1 MNDQTLFKRIAA
13 ISAILAAPVTLASA
27 VVLLSAV
34 DFNTDLM
41 ANPAGLIS
49 LDASASETFRWGS
62 ILELGAPTLLLI
74 PAALYLWYWLKPR
87 APKLVTLCTVF
98 GLFNLLLAAVGS
110 LLRATLYPPLMTAY
124 SQASESQRAVLAVIF
139 QGLTD
144 FTFEG
149 LLALDYIFWGIW
161 WLGIGLILRRERR
174 ILGIITA
181 ILGIAF
187 LGSGVGWL
195 LRVEPLAR
203 LENAFILVLFW
214 VVWLGIVIWRR
225 DEGSEN
231 TPEQAA
237 SLTPLYNQ

>member
-1 MNDQTLFKRIAA
+1 VNDQKTFRRIAA
-13 ISAILAAPVTLASA
+13 LSAILAAPVTLASA
-27 VVLLSAV
+27 VVLLMAV

-49 LDASASETFRWGS
+49 VGASASETFRWGS

-74 PAALYLWYWLKPR
+74 PAALSLWYWLKPR
-87 APKLVTLCTVF
+87 ALKLVSLYTVF
-98 GLFNLLLAAVGS
+98 GLTSLLLAAVGA

-124 SQASESQRAVLAVIF
+124 SQASEVQRAVLTVVF
-139 QGLTD
+139 QGVTD

-149 LLALDYIFWGIW
+149 LYALELVFWGIW
-161 WLGIGLILRRERR
+161 WLGIGLVLRQERR
-174 ILGIITA
+174 GLGIVTA

-187 LGSGVGWL
+187 LGAGAGWL

-203 LENAFILVLFW
+203 LENAFFLVPFW

-225 DEGSEN
+225 G
-231 TPEQAA
+231 EQSDQMVSAA
-237 SLTPLYNQ
+237 A